1 MESVAA
7 AAPRLGESDEEP
19 AALARRS
26 RSLSAPG
33 VARRRPQPA
42 RRPAA
47 PHRPRPAPPRLS
59 RPHRQRAEVRHGRII
74 PQKLIA
80 GRRFKKKTFYC
91 VVFNALAFFTFFN
104 VFLIFQTFLKNVGKV
119 QSGKQINK
127 KHFQDNSN
135 EIYL

>member
-47 PHRPRPAPPRLS
+47 QHRPRPAPPHLS

-80 GRRFKKKTFYC
+80 DRRFKKRFIT
-91 VVFNALAFFTFFN
+91 L
-104 VFLIFQTFLKNVGKV
+104 FLF
-119 QSGKQINK
+119 
-127 KHFQDNSN
+127 
-135 EIYL
+135 